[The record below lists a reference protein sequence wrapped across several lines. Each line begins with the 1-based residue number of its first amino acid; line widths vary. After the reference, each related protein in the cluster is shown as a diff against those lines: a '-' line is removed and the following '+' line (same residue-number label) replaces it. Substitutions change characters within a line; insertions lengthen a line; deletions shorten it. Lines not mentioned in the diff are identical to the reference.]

1 MNRIDRAIAYRQ
13 RIAARDLHQALNQ
26 VAAATF
32 WLTHPDA
39 GQPVTERQ
47 DLAEQCIRYAIEAG
61 ATANM
66 LEAARLRGKETDP
79 QQRHTFGDTFLTWT
93 KTVNL
98 RSHRTSK
105 PVLGVRV
112 RLCGDSRYRRVA
124 VHADPPA
131 QWLSNNGFQ
140 LVRRRVIEHRDLT
153 TTIVTDWFRDT
164 PDGTDTAQTFER
176 GVQDDKPPV
185 KLSSR

>member
-1 MNRIDRAIAYRQ
+1 
-13 RIAARDLHQALNQ
+13 
-26 VAAATF
+26 
-32 WLTHPDA
+32 
-39 GQPVTERQ
+39 
-47 DLAEQCIRYAIEAG
+47 
-61 ATANM
+61 M

-98 RSHRTSK
+98 RPHRTSK

-112 RLCGDSRYRRVA
+112 RLRGDSRYRRVA
-124 VHADPPA
+124 VHADQPA

-176 GVQDDKPPV
+176 GVQDDEPAV